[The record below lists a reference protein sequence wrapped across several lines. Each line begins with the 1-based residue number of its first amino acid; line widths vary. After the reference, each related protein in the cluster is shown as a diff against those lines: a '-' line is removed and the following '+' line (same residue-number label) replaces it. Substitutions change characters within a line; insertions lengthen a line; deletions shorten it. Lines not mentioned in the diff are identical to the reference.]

1 MSRIVET
8 MRWFGPKD
16 PVTLADIRQAGATG
30 IVTAL
35 HEIEN
40 GAIWSRKAIRERKE
54 LIQHAGLEWVV
65 VESVPVHED
74 IKKRSGNYA
83 LLIENYKSTIK
94 NLAAEGI
101 YIICYNF
108 MPILD
113 WTRTNLK
120 YGLPSGAR
128 ALKFDMVEFATFD
141 CFILQRSDAVSDYS
155 DELLK
160 KAKAFY
166 KTMNATSIQELSTS
180 ILAGL
185 PGAEE
190 GYTLEQFREVL
201 SSYKEINSKLLSE
214 NLSYFHSLILPTA
227 EKHKVFLA
235 IHPDDPPFPIFGI
248 PRIVSN
254 AEDLRRIFKEN
265 NSPYNGITFCTGSFA
280 SRADNKLP
288 EMMKEFEA
296 RIHFVHLRNVKRQQG
311 GTFVE
316 TEHLK
321 GDVPM
326 YEVVQALHAM
336 AENKDN
342 AFPFR
347 PDHGHQ
353 ILDDL
358 GKHTNPGYTAIGR
371 LKGLAEIR
379 GLLHGIGKHRS
390 ATGSI

>member
-1 MSRIVET
+1 
-8 MRWFGPKD
+8 MRWFGAQD

-40 GAIWSRKAIRERKE
+40 GAVWSREAIRERKE
-54 LIQHAGLEWVV
+54 LIQKAGLEWTV
-65 VESVPVHED
+65 VESVPVHEN
-74 IKKRSGNYA
+74 IKKRTGDYA

-94 NLAAEGI
+94 NLAEEGI

-120 YGLPSGAR
+120 FELPSGAR
-128 ALKFDMVEFATFD
+128 ALKFDMVEFAAFD
-141 CFILQRSDAVSDYS
+141 CFILQRMNSALDYS
-155 DELLK
+155 EKLLK
-160 KAKAFY
+160 KAKTHFES
-166 KTMNATSIQELSTS
+166 MNAKSIEELSSS

-201 SSYKEINSKLLSE
+201 NSYREIDSKLLSE
-214 NLSYFHSLILPTA
+214 NLSFFHSQILPTA
-227 EKHKVFLA
+227 NKHNVLIA

-254 AEDLRRIFKEN
+254 TEDLRRIFKEN
-265 NSPYNGITFCTGSFA
+265 SSPNNGITFCTGSFA
-280 SRADNKLP
+280 SGADNELL
-288 EMMKEFEA
+288 EMFGEFA
-296 RIHFVHLRNVKRQQG
+296 SRIHFVHLRNVKREKG

-316 TEHLK
+316 TEHLD

-326 YEVVQALHAM
+326 FEIVQAMHSV
-336 AENKDN
+336 AEKKEN
-342 AFPFR
+342 ALPFR

-358 GKHTNPGYTAIGR
+358 NKQTNPGYTAIGR

-379 GLLHGIGKHRS
+379 GLIYGIRKYRS
-390 ATGSI
+390 AMDSK